1 MEQLLEAIQRAEQ
14 NVQVFGERNVV
25 DVAESNR
32 NAFDV
37 NPSIVVAGA
46 ELLCFLCIDELSV
59 NHSIL
64 PLSPL
69 EELEVFLVLG
79 LVVEEDLV
87 LFHFFAGEVVSID
100 IIETVLDMETAF
112 RILDDVPT
120 LAFEGRGLI
129 GFRLFITHLIIKFYN
144 KASHQT
150 IK

>member
-1 MEQLLEAIQRAEQ
+1 M
-14 NVQVFGERNVV
+14 
-25 DVAESNR
+25 
-32 NAFDV
+32 
-37 NPSIVVAGA
+37 
-46 ELLCFLCIDELSV
+46 
-59 NHSIL
+59 
-64 PLSPL
+64 
-69 EELEVFLVLG
+69 
-79 LVVEEDLV
+79 EEDLV